1 MDATEQAID
10 QTMRIT
16 LMGVEYALRF
26 SGAGA
31 KNLASAVWS
40 VATTQQKTKGKAR
53 LESLLKSG
61 KELKVFG
68 ITEAELKDFAKEAKR
83 YGVLY
88 AVIKGVGDN
97 PGNHVDIMVKAE
109 DAAKINRIVEKL
121 EFGRFDETQVVVE
134 AQRELGASA
143 QATARDGDKDA
154 AERGDAQGDANA
166 LLDELLGQ
174 RQPHEGSSPKNPT
187 EARAGVPSPSEPS
200 SRADGNQRT
209 EAPTERQARQQEKL
223 GKLHGLWREMGIIGG
238 DGSERPSVRQ
248 RIEDKRR
255 ERSERRQ
262 DAAQPQKPSQTR
274 HQAPKPTRRR
284 GFNHKTETGR

>member
-53 LESLLKSG
+53 LVSLLKSG

-68 ITEAELKDFAKEAKR
+68 IAQAELKDFAKEARR

-88 AVIKGVGDN
+88 AVIKGIGESPD
-97 PGNHVDIMVKAE
+97 GHVDVMVKAE

-134 AQRELGASA
+134 AQRELD
-143 QATARDGDKDA
+143 TAAKDGDGKA
-154 AERGDAQGDANA
+154 ATERSVAQGDANT

-174 RQPHEGSSPKNPT
+174 EQSQEGAPPKNPT

-200 SRADGNQRT
+200 SRAGGNRQK
-209 EAPTERQARQQEKL
+209 EASSERQAHQQERANKR
-223 GKLHGLWREMGIIGG
+223 HGLWRDMGIIGE
-238 DGSERPSVRQ
+238 DGRERQSVRR
-248 RIEDKRR
+248 RIEDKRH
-255 ERSERRQ
+255 ERAERRQ
-262 DAAQPQKPSQTR
+262 DTGQPTRAAQTR
-274 HQAPKPTRRR
+274 HQTPKPTRRR
-284 GFNHKTETGR
+284 GYKSKTEKGR